1 MYCASRVGHDPAF
14 AEVAHDVGEIIAA
27 RGADLVF
34 GGGSIGLM
42 GVLADAALAGGSHVI
57 GVITEQLLEREVA
70 HRGISELRITP
81 DMPGR
86 KQQMYAEA
94 DAFCTLPGGIG
105 TMEEFFE
112 VLTWGYLGLHP
123 KPMGLVNVNG
133 FYDPLLGFLDH
144 AIDQGLLR
152 PSVMELLVV
161 GRDASVI
168 DGLLESRALS
178 FTDRAEARPSANPV
192 RPWSLTDPAVA
203 NRLTSRDGSR

>member
-1 MYCASRVGHDPAF
+1 MSNTDLNGRRPRIAVYCASRVGNDPAF
-14 AEVAHDVGEIIAA
+14 AEVAHDVGSIIGA

-42 GVLADAALAGGSHVI
+42 GIVADAALHGGSHVI
-57 GVITEQLLEREVA
+57 GVITEALLDREVA
-70 HRGISELRITP
+70 HRGVTELRITA

-133 FYDPLLGFLDH
+133 FYDPLLAFLEQ
-144 AIDQGLLR
+144 AIDNGLLK
-152 PSVMELLVV
+152 PTVMELLVV
-161 GRDASVI
+161 GRDAGVV
-168 DGLLESRALS
+168 DGLLDSRALQL
-178 FTDRAEARPSANPV
+178 SADVPCP
-192 RPWSLTDPAVA
+192 RSHLGDE
-203 NRLTSRDGSR
+203 RIR